1 METIDFS
8 VFKDYHITQDRQFRN
23 DVEAYMLENN
33 NNADVAID
41 KLLKWIDCSRI
52 VNNQRLIQTINYSY
66 RKYINQLIYM
76 IINYIKE
83 DDKYDYFIKLIDI
96 HNKNLEFEKINPPI
110 VYKEKKQ
117 SSNKKK
123 PTDIESN
130 EEKLESIKARKA
142 ANKLMKLNAL
152 TFKFK

>member
-33 NNADVAID
+33 NDVDVAID

-52 VNNQRLIQTINYSY
+52 VNDQRLMQTINYAY
-66 RKYINQLIYM
+66 RKYINQLIYI
-76 IINYIKE
+76 IINYME
-83 DDKYDYFIKLIDI
+83 EGDKYDYFIKLIDV

-110 VYKEKKQ
+110 VYKKKKQ
-117 SSNKKK
+117 NSNKKK